1 MDRGQ
6 RAIAILSMLSS
17 AAKALED
24 DADVEHVLCV
34 YLTGALGADVGVCFA
49 PRPDGGPEPITTHPR
64 GAIAADLVDRLS
76 EVVDGVPD
84 DAPVLTNDVALGQV
98 LVLVPRPAIEPP
110 PGVVGSRGVAFASN
124 DGFAEADVALL
135 REAVPVLVALLPHVI
150 AASQRRQ
157 REAAGQQ
164 AAGEFGL
171 TARELEVLELLAQGL
186 LATSIASRLSLS
198 PRTVHKHLGNIYDKL
213 GVHDRLVAVSL
224 ARSRYLVPDPAA

>member
-6 RAIAILSMLSS
+6 RAIAILSMLGS
-17 AAKALED
+17 AAKALEE
-24 DADVEHVLCV
+24 DADVEHILCV
-34 YLTGALGADVGVCFA
+34 YLTGTLGADVGVCFA
-49 PRPDGGPEPITTHPR
+49 PQPDGDPETITTHPR
-64 GAIAADLVDRLS
+64 GPIAAGLIDRLPT
-76 EVVDGVPD
+76 VVDGIPD
-84 DAPVLTNDVALGQV
+84 DAPVLTTDAALGQV

-110 PGVVGSRGVAFASN
+110 AGVVGSRGVAFASS
-124 DGFAEADVALL
+124 DGFADADVALL
-135 REAVPVLVALLPHVI
+135 HEAVPVLVALLPHVI

-157 REAAGQQ
+157 RAEAGHQ

-224 ARSRYLVPDPAA
+224 ARSRYLVPDPAG